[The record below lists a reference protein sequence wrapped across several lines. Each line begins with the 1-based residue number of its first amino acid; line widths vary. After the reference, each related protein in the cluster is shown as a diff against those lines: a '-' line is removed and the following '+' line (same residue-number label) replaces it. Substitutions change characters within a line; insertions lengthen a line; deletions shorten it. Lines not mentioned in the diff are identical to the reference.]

1 MDAFINHLREALNNP
16 DLTIRAEDSLRDL
29 PNWDSLA
36 ILTVLSMVDEEYGV
50 TLSGA
55 ELQNCERVADL
66 YTLVEQRSGN
76 A

>member
-1 MDAFINHLREALNNP
+1 
-16 DLTIRAEDSLRDL
+16 LRDL

-36 ILTVLSMVDEEYGV
+36 ILTVLSMLDQKYGV

-55 ELQNCERVADL
+55 EIQNCERVADL
-66 YTLVEQRSGN
+66 YTCVMERSGS